1 MMIKLH
7 RFKNKKIYD
16 EKNFLLH
23 ILWFLIN
30 NLFFNSFIPFN
41 NLKIKILRV
50 FGAKIGNNLI
60 IKNYVKIKFPWKLVI
75 GDNVWIGEEVWI
87 DNISNVI
94 IESNCCISQGV
105 YICTAS
111 HNFKREAF
119 DLITENIIIGESS
132 WIGAKSIILL
142 GAKVPKN
149 SFVKAGS
156 IFKKS
161 KK

>member
-1 MMIKLH
+1 MIKLNS
-7 RFKNKKIYD
+7 FKNQKIYD
-16 EKNFLLH
+16 ERNFLVH
-23 ILWFLIN
+23 IFWFLIN

-41 NLKIKILRV
+41 RLKIKILKV
-50 FGAKIGNNLI
+50 FGAKIGNNVI
-60 IKNYVKIKFPWKLVI
+60 IKNYIKIKFPWKLVI
-75 GDNVWIGEEVWI
+75 GDNVWMGEEVWI

-94 IESNCCISQGV
+94 IEDNCCISQGT

-111 HNFKREAF
+111 HNFKKETF
-119 DLITENIIIGESS
+119 DLITESITIGESS

-161 KK
+161 SK

>member
-111 HNFKREAF
+111 HNFKKETF
-119 DLITENIIIGESS
+119 DLITDSIIIGESS

>member
-1 MMIKLH
+1 MIKLNS
-7 RFKNKKIYD
+7 FKNQKIYD
-16 EKNFLLH
+16 ERNFLVH
-23 ILWFLIN
+23 IFWFLIN

-41 NLKIKILRV
+41 RLKIKILKV

-60 IKNYVKIKFPWKLVI
+60 IKNYIKIKFPWKLVI

-94 IESNCCISQGV
+94 IEDNCCISQGT

-111 HNFKREAF
+111 HNFKKETF
-119 DLITENIIIGESS
+119 DLITESITIGESS

-161 KK
+161 SK

>member
-1 MMIKLH
+1 MIKLIK
-7 RFKNKKIYD
+7 FKNKKIYD
-16 EKNFLLH
+16 DRSFLVH
-23 ILWFLIN
+23 ILWFLTN

-41 NLKIKILRV
+41 SLKIKTLRV
-50 FGAKIGNNLI
+50 FGARIGNNLI

-87 DNISNVI
+87 DNISNVT

-111 HNFKREAF
+111 HNFKRETF
-119 DLITENIIIGESS
+119 DLMTESIIIGQSS

-156 IFKKS
+156 IFKKRN
-161 KK
+161 K

>member
-1 MMIKLH
+1 MIKLNK
-7 RFKNKKIYD
+7 FKNKHIYS
-16 EKNFLLH
+16 ERNIFLN

-30 NLFFNSFIPFN
+30 NLFFNSFLTFN
-41 NLKIKILRV
+41 SLKIKILKI

-75 GDNVWIGEEVWI
+75 RDNVWIGEEVWI

-111 HNFKREAF
+111 HNFKRETF
-119 DLITENIIIGESS
+119 DLITEDIIIGESS

-156 IFKKS
+156 IFKKGC
-161 KK
+161 K

>member
-1 MMIKLH
+1 MIKLNS
-7 RFKNKKIYD
+7 FKNQKIYD
-16 EKNFLLH
+16 ERNFLVH
-23 ILWFLIN
+23 IFWFLIN

-41 NLKIKILRV
+41 RIKIKILKV

-60 IKNYVKIKFPWKLVI
+60 IKNYIKIKFPWKLVI

-94 IESNCCISQGV
+94 IEDNCCISQGT

-111 HNFKREAF
+111 HNFKKETF
-119 DLITENIIIGESS
+119 DLITESIIIGESS

-161 KK
+161 SK

>member
-1 MMIKLH
+1 MIKLNK
-7 RFKNKKIYD
+7 FKNKKIYD
-16 EKNFLLH
+16 ERNFLVH

-41 NLKIKILRV
+41 SLKIKILRV
-50 FGAKIGNNLI
+50 FGAKIGNGLI

-75 GDNVWIGEEVWI
+75 ADNVWIGEEVWI

-111 HNFKREAF
+111 HNFKSEAF
-119 DLITENIIIGESS
+119 DLTTRGIIIGESS
-132 WIGAKSIILL
+132 WIGAQSIILL
-142 GAKVPKN
+142 GANVPKN
-149 SFVKAGS
+149 SFLKAGS

-161 KK
+161 RK

>member
-1 MMIKLH
+1 MIKLN
-7 RFKNKKIYD
+7 RFQNQKIY
-16 EKNFLLH
+16 EKKNFLVH

-41 NLKIKILRV
+41 NLKIKILRI
-50 FGAKIGNNLI
+50 FGAKIGNDLI
-60 IKNYVKIKFPWKLVI
+60 IKNYVKIKFPWKLIV
-75 GDNVWIGEEVWI
+75 GNNVWIGEEVWI
-87 DNISNVI
+87 DNISDVI

-111 HNFKREAF
+111 HNFKSEAF

-142 GAKVPKN
+142 GARVPKN

-161 KK
+161 NK

>member
-1 MMIKLH
+1 MIKLNK
-7 RFKNKKIYD
+7 FKNKHIYS
-16 EKNFLLH
+16 ERNIFLH

-30 NLFFNSFIPFN
+30 NLFFNSFLTFN
-41 NLKIKILRV
+41 SLKIKILKIL
-50 FGAKIGNNLI
+50 GAKIGNNLI

-75 GDNVWIGEEVWI
+75 RDNVWIGEEVWI

-111 HNFKREAF
+111 HNFKRETF
-119 DLITENIIIGESS
+119 DLITEDIIIGESS

-156 IFKKS
+156 IFKKGC
-161 KK
+161 K